1 MVYWALR
8 GFECLRWVVRW
19 RGEMTVRWVV
29 VVVVGASA
37 SALGDRQKG
46 LCGSSLIRVT
56 SMHEIKS
63 NRPYV

>member
-1 MVYWALR
+1 MWGGYDCTL
-8 GFECLRWVVRW
+8 G
-19 RGEMTVRWVV
+19 GGG
-29 VVVVGASA
+29 GAIARA